1 MMGHQIPLAKV
12 TGRCARSRTMGA
24 VHSPEANRDLA
35 VTPDCPPAKTNPSPD
50 FNFFDYANLSGVT
63 ASSFRFPMLSTAKV
77 NPMPQTFN
85 IEVSRVIHFS
95 IVRSS
100 ATKLFS
106 YAKGAAGVSSVGF
119 SIQGGKPVFQ
129 RHAGRVTAAD
139 HRALVF
145 AGFAVREV
153 PWLNFTRQ
161 AAGGV
166 VGRPKIARRQS

>member
-1 MMGHQIPLAKV
+1 MATRLHSSGEAVMMGHQIPLAKV

-100 ATKLFS
+100 AAKLFS

-119 SIQGGKPVFQ
+119 SIQGGKPVFNVTLEESRQ
-129 RHAGRVTAAD
+129 PIIAPWYLRESQYEKFLGSISRV
-139 HRALVF
+139 RQQ
-145 AGFAVREV
+145 AV
-153 PWLNFTRQ
+153 
-161 AAGGV
+161 
-166 VGRPKIARRQS
+166 

>member
-1 MMGHQIPLAKV
+1 
-12 TGRCARSRTMGA
+12 MGA

-85 IEVSRVIHFS
+85 IEVPRVIHFS

-100 ATKLFS
+100 AAKLFS

-119 SIQGGKPVFQ
+119 QFKAASQFSTSRWKSHGSRSPRLGICGIRSTRSSLAQFS
-129 RHAGRVTAAD
+129 RV
-139 HRALVF
+139 RQQ
-145 AGFAVREV
+145 AV
-153 PWLNFTRQ
+153 
-161 AAGGV
+161 
-166 VGRPKIARRQS
+166 